1 MNRNN
6 LKYFSVGALTLLISL
21 MACNRPP
28 DLPLAPSIG
37 YEDVVFEVSSTNI
50 GAVVIETF
58 ALKLTFSVSDGDGDI
73 GLDGAESGRPYQ
85 EFDLVRDE
93 VTRQPVVFGER
104 PQDPPFNCLDWLIES
119 PVGVP
124 PDAAFDYNGDGDKRD
139 TVLVNFNPNRFNM
152 FVDFFIKQPDGSFVE
167 SDVRTWPP
175 GSINEQTF
183 CNTETFDGR
192 IPCLSSADEPCDF
205 VRSTKRPIEGSITY
219 EMISS
224 GFLPVFR
231 TSTIKM
237 VFQIQDRALNKSNIV
252 ETPEFTL
259 QDIRV
264 ETTGG

>member
-1 MNRNN
+1 MRSSYSKI
-6 LKYFSVGALTLLISL
+6 LSISTFTLLMAL
-21 MACNRPP
+21 VACNRPP
-28 DLPLAPSIG
+28 DLPLAPSISFD
-37 YEDVVFEVSSTNI
+37 DVVFEVSSTTI
-50 GAVVIETF
+50 GNVVIESYV
-58 ALKLTFSVSDGDGDI
+58 LKLTFNVADGDGDI
-73 GLDGAESGRPYQ
+73 GLDGSETSGLYR

-93 VTRQPVVFGER
+93 NNQFIEFGTRM
-104 PQDPPFNCLDWLIES
+104 QDPPFNCIDWIIES
-119 PVGVP
+119 PQGVP
-124 PDAAFDYNGDGDKRD
+124 EDATVDYNGDGDKAD
-139 TVLVNFNPNRFNM
+139 TMLVQYNANRFNI

-175 GSINEQTF
+175 GSSNEQTF

-205 VRSTKRPIEGSITY
+205 VRSTERPIEGKITY
-219 EMISS
+219 DMISS

-237 VFQIQDRALNKSNIV
+237 SFQIQDRALNRSNIV

-264 ETTGG
+264 DIED